1 MIEPSSRREAR
12 FRVIIE
18 MGISFGKSSAYG
30 EERALK
36 KCDISEIVVKRC
48 GYSPLEGYLSVSI
61 ALNRLVPPCCK
72 SHSMDGSFVLR
83 KQTWRSRTFEG
94 IVPNIPGCKIVA

>member
-61 ALNRLVPPCCK
+61 ALNLLVRRVAKAIQWTGPSCY
-72 SHSMDGSFVLR
+72 GS
-83 KQTWRSRTFEG
+83 K
-94 IVPNIPGCKIVA
+94 PGDRGPLKG

>member
-1 MIEPSSRREAR
+1 LVIEPSLRREAR
-12 FRVIIE
+12 FSVSIE

-61 ALNRLVPPCCK
+61 ALNLLVRRVAKAIQWTGRSCYGSKPGDQK
-72 SHSMDGSFVLR
+72 SLKG
-83 KQTWRSRTFEG
+83 
-94 IVPNIPGCKIVA
+94 